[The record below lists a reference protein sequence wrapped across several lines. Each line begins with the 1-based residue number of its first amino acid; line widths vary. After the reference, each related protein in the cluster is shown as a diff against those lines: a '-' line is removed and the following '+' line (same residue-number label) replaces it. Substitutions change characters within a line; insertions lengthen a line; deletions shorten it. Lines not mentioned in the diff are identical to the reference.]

1 MSAAKKYKKYAVEND
16 STQDKKVIEQYVKK
30 IQQQLEG
37 DTQLQKK
44 AAAVIEQMM
53 NSKNNNK
60 K

>member
-16 STQDKKVIEQYVKK
+16 SAQDKKVIEQYIKK

-37 DTQLQKK
+37 DTELQKK

-53 NSKNNNK
+53 NSKNNNNK
-60 K
+60 